1 MPSELG
7 PPAPATSRPSAQEF
21 AALAQRAMAQQP
33 SANGLPTRR
42 LGKTNEQV
50 SILCLGGAH
59 LGRTGLKDEPEAL
72 RIFHAAV
79 DNGVRFIDNAWAY
92 NDGYS
97 EELVGKAMTPAI
109 RQKLFLMTKNTGR
122 DLARSKSCL
131 EDSLRRLRID
141 YLDLW
146 QFHETNYD
154 NDPDWI
160 FGRGAIDYALEAQRA
175 GKVRYIGF
183 TGHKDPRILNKML
196 AKGFAWDTAQMPI
209 NVMDYFYRSFYQE
222 TLPLC
227 LAADVGVLG
236 MKNLGGGVHT
246 GKIPEDTSITPEQC
260 VRYALSQPIA
270 TAVRGWTSM
279 EQMEADLAIARD
291 FTPMSSDELQRL
303 LAAAEAEAGDGRHEQ
318 FKSTRRFDNPIYRVM
333 HGLPAQG
340 DQL

>member
-1 MPSELG
+1 
-7 PPAPATSRPSAQEF
+7 
-21 AALAQRAMAQQP
+21 MAQQA

-42 LGKTNEQV
+42 LGKTDEQV

-59 LGRTGLKDEPEAL
+59 LGRVGLKDEPEAL

-97 EELVGKAMTPAI
+97 EQLVGKAMTPGV
-109 RQKLFLMTKNTGR
+109 REKLFLMTKNTGR
-122 DLARSKSCL
+122 DFARSKSCL
-131 EDSLRRLRID
+131 EDSLTRLKTD
-141 YLDLW
+141 HLDLW

-160 FGRGAIDYALEAQRA
+160 FERGAIDYALEAQRA

-209 NVMDYFYRSFYQE
+209 NVMDYFYRSFFHE

-227 LAADVGVLG
+227 LSADIGVLG
-236 MKNLGGGVHT
+236 MKNLGGGVSSA
-246 GKIPEDTSITPEQC
+246 KIPDDTSISADQC
-260 VRYALSQPIA
+260 VRYALSQPIT
-270 TAVRGWTSM
+270 TAVRGWTTMQQLES
-279 EQMEADLAIARD
+279 DLAVARD
-291 FTPMSSDELQRL
+291 FVPMSSEELQSL
-303 LAAAEAEAGDGRHEQ
+303 LAVAEADAGDGRHEQ
-318 FKSTRRFDNPIYRVM
+318 FKSTRRFDNPIYREM
-333 HGLPAQG
+333 HGLPVQG

>member
-1 MPSELG
+1 MD
-7 PPAPATSRPSAQEF
+7 
-21 AALAQRAMAQQP
+21 QQASP
-33 SANGLPTRR
+33 NGLPTRR

-59 LGRTGLKDEPEAL
+59 LGRVGLKDEPEAL
-72 RIFHAAV
+72 RLFHAAV

-97 EELVGKAMTPAI
+97 EQLVGKAITPGV
-109 RQKLFLMTKNTGR
+109 REKLFLMTKNTGR
-122 DLARSKSCL
+122 DFARSKSCL
-131 EDSLRRLRID
+131 EDSLSRLKTD
-141 YLDLW
+141 HVDLW
-146 QFHETNYD
+146 QVHETNYD

-160 FGRGAIDYALEAQRA
+160 FERGAIDYALEAQQA

-209 NVMDYFYRSFYQE
+209 NVMDYFYRSFFHE

-227 LAADVGVLG
+227 LAADIGVLG
-236 MKNLGGGVHT
+236 MKNLGGGVNT
-246 GKIPEDTSITPEQC
+246 AKIPEDTSITAAQC

-270 TAVRGWTSM
+270 TAVRGWTTMQQLES
-279 EQMEADLAIARD
+279 DLAVARG
-291 FTPMSSDELQRL
+291 FVPMTNEELRSL
-303 LAAAEAEAGDGRHEQ
+303 LAVAEAEAGDGRHEQ
-318 FKSTRRFDNPIYRVM
+318 FKSTRRFDNPIYREM
-333 HGLPAQG
+333 HGLPVQG

>member
-1 MPSELG
+1 
-7 PPAPATSRPSAQEF
+7 
-21 AALAQRAMAQQP
+21 MAQQP
-33 SANGLPTRR
+33 SADGLPTRR
-42 LGKTNEQV
+42 LGRTDEQV

-59 LGRTGLKDEPEAL
+59 LGRTGRQDEPEAL

-131 EDSLRRLRID
+131 EDSLRRLRTD

-160 FGRGAIDYALEAQRA
+160 FERGAIDYALEAQRA

-183 TGHKDPRILNKML
+183 TGHKDPRILNEML

-209 NVMDYFYRSFYQE
+209 NLMDYFYRSFYQE

-227 LAADVGVLG
+227 LAADIGVLG
-236 MKNLGGGVHT
+236 MKNLGGGVLT
-246 GKIPEDTSITPEQC
+246 GKIPEDTSITAEQC

-270 TAVRGWTSM
+270 TAVRGWTTM
-279 EQMEADLAIARD
+279 QQMEADVAIARD
-291 FTPMSSDELQRL
+291 FTPMGSEELQRL